1 MLHFTKQML
10 PEERSTIFMFG
21 LETSA
26 LIILLICLLCVCTFE
41 FINGFHDTA
50 NAVATVIY
58 TNTLKPQIAVIF
70 SGILN
75 FFGVLFGGITV
86 AMGITMLLPLEAVMN
101 PNTTISIA
109 IILSILL
116 SAIIWNFGTWYY
128 GIPASSSHAL
138 IGSIIGAT
146 MAFSLYQHKDLQ
158 LVNWEKATEIG
169 LSLMISPLCGFALAL
184 FLVWF
189 LSKVYPS
196 EALFKAPH
204 ATDVP
209 PTWIRGILIFT
220 CGSVSFWHGSNDGQK
235 GVGLLMVI
243 LIALVP
249 VHFALNDSLDLP
261 TLQKAN
267 TEMQA
272 VLEKFPTNN
281 LDTEG
286 RRNIDA
292 IKVELAQIKLLIEN
306 AKSFDKISREHKVNI
321 RKHLSKS
328 TKDADKFAKRNTQI
342 GTLEERNA
350 FEKANQAL
358 KDFIAYAP
366 SWAILLISLSLGLG
380 TMIGWKR
387 IVITIGEKIGKEHL
401 TYAQGASAEL
411 VATTMIAVSTQI
423 GLPVSTTHVLSSGI
437 AGSMVASKGLSNL
450 QGKTIRNIAMA
461 WVLTLPV
468 CIACS
473 MVIFAFASLFF

>member
-1 MLHFTKQML
+1 
-10 PEERSTIFMFG
+10 MFG
-21 LETSA
+21 LETST
-26 LIILLICLLCVCTFE
+26 LIILLVCLLCVCAFE

-58 TNTLKPQIAVIF
+58 TNTLKPQVAVIM

-75 FFGVLFGGITV
+75 FLGVLFGGITV
-86 AMGITMLLPLEAVMN
+86 AMGIATLLPLEAVMS
-101 PNTTISIA
+101 PNTAISVGIIISIL
-109 IILSILL
+109 I

-128 GIPASSSHAL
+128 GIPASSSHTL

-158 LVNWEKATEIG
+158 LVNWEKAGEIG
-169 LSLMISPLCGFALAL
+169 LSLLISPLFGFALAM

-189 LSKVYPS
+189 LKKIYPS

-249 VHFALNDSLDLP
+249 LHFALNDQLDLP
-261 TLQKAN
+261 TLQKAQIE
-267 TEMQA
+267 TSA
-272 VLEKFPTNN
+272 TLEKISLGG
-281 LDTEG
+281 LDTEA

-292 IKVELAQIKLLIEN
+292 IKEELAQVQLLTRN
-306 AKSFDKISREHKVNI
+306 APSIDKITRENKANI
-321 RKHLSKS
+321 RKHLTVA
-328 TKDADKFAKRNTQI
+328 TKYTDKFVKKYPDLLKLQDKTALAKS
-342 GTLEERNA
+342 
-350 FEKANQAL
+350 NQQL

-366 SWAILLISLSLGLG
+366 NWAVLLISLSLGLG

-387 IVITIGEKIGKEHL
+387 IVVTIGEKIGKEHL
-401 TYAQGASAEL
+401 TYAQGASSEL

-437 AGSMVASKGLSNL
+437 AGSMVASKGLGNL
-450 QGKTIRNIAMA
+450 QSKTIQNIAMA

-468 CIACS
+468 CIAMS
-473 MVIFAFASLFF
+473 MIIFALASLFF